1 MSDDDLKISIE
12 WVLRIEAEALA
23 ACADRFDDSFV
34 EAVKWI
40 LGLKGRLITCGVGKS
55 GHIAAKAAAT
65 FASTGTPSF
74 FLHAS
79 EAVHGDLGMV
89 TADDIVLLLS
99 YSGETDE
106 VVRLFPSFQAIGAR
120 TIGMTGRVSSS
131 VGRLADL
138 TLDVWVERE
147 VCPHN
152 LAPTTSTVLMLA
164 VCDALAVAVMEER
177 DFQPDDFAKFH
188 PAGALGKRLTL
199 RVRDV
204 MRRGDDLAL
213 VQEDAGVMDVLRT
226 ITRAGAG
233 GACVINAEGLLVGFI
248 SDGDVRRHFLESD
261 DPKKGIAREL
271 MTRNPMTF
279 SDDLLAFE
287 ALEAFQTSGRK
298 IGEMPVVDLAGRVL
312 GLLVLKDLLR
322 AGLV

>member
-12 WVLRIEAEALA
+12 LVLRIEAAALA
-23 ACADRFDDSFV
+23 VCADRLDDSFV

-248 SDGDVRRHFLESD
+248 SDGDVRRHFLESE

>member
-1 MSDDDLKISIE
+1 
-12 WVLRIEAEALA
+12 
-23 ACADRFDDSFV
+23 
-34 EAVKWI
+34 
-40 LGLKGRLITCGVGKS
+40 
-55 GHIAAKAAAT
+55 
-65 FASTGTPSF
+65 
-74 FLHAS
+74 
-79 EAVHGDLGMV
+79 
-89 TADDIVLLLS
+89 
-99 YSGETDE
+99 
-106 VVRLFPSFQAIGAR
+106 
-120 TIGMTGRVSSS
+120 
-131 VGRLADL
+131 
-138 TLDVWVERE
+138 
-147 VCPHN
+147 
-152 LAPTTSTVLMLA
+152 MLA

-248 SDGDVRRHFLESD
+248 SDGDVRRHFLESE